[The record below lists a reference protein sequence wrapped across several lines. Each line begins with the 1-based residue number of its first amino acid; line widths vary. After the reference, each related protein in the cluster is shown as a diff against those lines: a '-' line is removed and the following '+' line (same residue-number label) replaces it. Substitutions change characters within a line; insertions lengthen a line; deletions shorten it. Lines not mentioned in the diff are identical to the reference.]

1 MKSGEQSDLLGKL
14 NARWDNSIV
23 RGVRQ
28 IVREEK
34 KSNREKIESL
44 LEFVVANGL
53 QKPEYG
59 KPLPKVKI
67 EEIRVVSWMAVS
79 PSAAVAAVGNLAD
92 IRPNVPMSI
101 IEQVGELPLDDKL

>member
-1 MKSGEQSDLLGKL
+1 MIK
-14 NARWDNSIV
+14 
-23 RGVRQ
+23 
-28 IVREEK
+28 
-34 KSNREKIESL
+34 
-44 LEFVVANGL
+44 NGL

-59 KPLPKVKI
+59 KPLPKVNI

-79 PSAAVAAVGNLAD
+79 PVAAVAAVGNMAG